1 MTNSQHGKISWHL
14 IPTRV
19 ASADSLDLSMS
30 ESVWIQS
37 RYFLNQHKIL
47 SGDNFFFDVNI
58 GWSESRSMSGLE
70 YIKGMFSYQ
79 PKLLADQYIKKRREN
94 SQQNSDCL

>member
-1 MTNSQHGKISWHL
+1 MTNLQHGKISWHL

-37 RYFLNQHKIL
+37 WYFLNQHKIL

-79 PKLLADQYIKKRREN
+79 PKIVSWSIY
-94 SQQNSDCL
+94 